1 MRFSSRLI
9 FCTAAP
15 AALFVLALLSSQ
27 WGLTRTQSD
36 FDTYLSSDQ
45 AVVSQLQELYAQGLQ
60 SGQAVR
66 NIVLNPADQ
75 QAVENLRTARE
86 AYDSA
91 YADVRQRVRGTVL
104 EAAVGQLQALRAA
117 QSNEQDKVV
126 VLASQD
132 QAAAAA
138 ALKAQETPAW
148 RQLRGA
154 LLQQLQEAREA
165 AQATHEATRSAAQ
178 RMQWWSAG
186 LALLAVAAA
195 AGLLWVMVR
204 TLRQELG
211 GDPADARAA
220 LRRVAEGDLS
230 DDQWLS
236 KPLGLMAELQRMRQ
250 SLRELVQQVQA
261 ASAEMLHASS
271 EIAQGN
277 ADLSMR
283 TESQASALEET
294 AASMEQLNVTVRQNA
309 DSAQTANHLAHSASD
324 VAQQGGAV
332 VERVVDTM
340 KGISASSHRIAD
352 IINVIDSIAFQ
363 TNILALNAAVEAA
376 RAGEQGR
383 GFAVVASEVRALAKR
398 SADAAKEIKD
408 LITTSLER
416 VESGSTLA
424 DQAGGTMQDMV
435 GAIRRVTDIM
445 EEISAASR
453 EQSAGVAQVGE
464 AITQMDQAT
473 QQNAA
478 LVEESAA
485 AAQGLRHQAE
495 SLLQAVSR
503 FQLERGAA
511 LVVSPAQRLALPS
524 TPR

>member
-86 AYDSA
+86 AYDSS
-91 YADVRQRVRGTVL
+91 YADVRQRVQGTVL

-511 LVVSPAQRLALPS
+511 LVVGHTQRLALPS
-524 TPR
+524 TLQ

>member
-45 AVVSQLQELYAQGLQ
+45 AVASQLQELYAQGLQ

-511 LVVSPAQRLALPS
+511 LVVGHTQRLALPS
-524 TPR
+524 TLQ

>member
-91 YADVRQRVRGTVL
+91 YADVRQRVQGTVL

-511 LVVSPAQRLALPS
+511 LVVGHTQRLALPS
-524 TPR
+524 TLQ

>member
-91 YADVRQRVRGTVL
+91 YADLRQRVQGTVL

>member
-60 SGQAVR
+60 SGQALR

-91 YADVRQRVRGTVL
+91 YADVRQRVQGTVL

-186 LALLAVAAA
+186 LALLAVAVA

-511 LVVSPAQRLALPS
+511 LVVGHTQRLALPS
-524 TPR
+524 TLQ

>member
-15 AALFVLALLSSQ
+15 AVLFVLALLSSL
-27 WGLTRTQSD
+27 WGLARTQSD
-36 FDTYLSSDQ
+36 FDAYLSSDQ
-45 AVVSQLQELYAQGLQ
+45 AVVTQLQELYAQGLQ

-75 QAVENLRTARE
+75 QAVQNLRGARD

-91 YADVRQRVRGTVL
+91 YADVRRRVQGTAL
-104 EAAVGQLQALRAA
+104 EDAVGKLQALRTV
-117 QSNEQDKVV
+117 QSSEQDKVV

-132 QAAAAA
+132 QQAATA
-138 ALKAQETPAW
+138 ALKANETPAW
-148 RQLRGA
+148 RELRGA
-154 LLQQLQEAREA
+154 LLQQLQAAREA
-165 AQATHEATRSAAQ
+165 AQASHEATRSAAQ

-186 LALLAVAAA
+186 LALLAVVVAAA
-195 AGLLWVMVR
+195 LLWVMVR

-211 GDPADARAA
+211 GDPADASAA
-220 LRRVAEGDLS
+220 LRRVADGDLS
-230 DDQWLS
+230 DDQRVG
-236 KPLGLMAELQRMRQ
+236 KPLGLMAELQGMRQ
-250 SLRELVQQVQA
+250 SLRELVQQVQT

-309 DSAQTANHLAHSASD
+309 DNAQTANQLALSASD
-324 VAQQGGAV
+324 VAQQGGTV

-352 IINVIDSIAFQ
+352 IINVIDGIAFQ

-416 VESGSTLA
+416 VENGSTLA

-445 EEISAASR
+445 GEISAASH
-453 EQSAGVAQVGE
+453 EQSSGVAQVGE

-485 AAQGLRHQAE
+485 AAQGLRNQAE
-495 SLLQAVSR
+495 SLLRAISR

-511 LVVSPAQRLALPS
+511 SSAHSAPSAKVLALS
-524 TPR
+524 